1 MRWLRW
7 IAFILFLAALSGYEA
22 YTLFVE
28 RPDASEHVPPARDVH
43 LSREVWGQCQLIQTF
58 VVYADG
64 FSAIEVFPRKSAQP
78 PKGPMHVRISDGKT
92 ATFTKLLERDF
103 DTASMDLNGSLRIQV
118 PRVDDS
124 AGRLFM
130 LEIWMLEAERGS
142 GLRFEQGGPT
152 YPEGRM
158 MLDCRDDWGDLKFR
172 AELQRATIFS
182 NVQHLRR
189 TLPPALQSDAVLLV
203 VLFIGNLA
211 LAMVVYALAFA
222 PEPEPKPEMKP
233 TPAVNSDQSPN
244 GSADTTALQPRV

>member
-1 MRWLRW
+1 MRLRWLRW
-7 IAFILFLAALSGYEA
+7 IAFVLFLAAVSGYEA
-22 YTLFVE
+22 YALFVE
-28 RPDASEHVPPARDVH
+28 RPDASEHMPAVRDVH

-58 VVYADG
+58 VVHADG
-64 FSAIEVFPRKSAQP
+64 FSALEVFPRKSAQP

-92 ATFTKLLERDF
+92 DTFTKLIERDF

-152 YPEGRM
+152 YPAGQM
-158 MLDCRDDWGDLKFR
+158 VIDCLGDWGDLKFR
-172 AELQRATIFS
+172 AEVQRATIFS

-189 TLPPALQSDAVLLV
+189 ALPAALQSDLVLLAA
-203 VLFIGNLA
+203 LLIGNLA
-211 LAMVVYALAFA
+211 LAIVVYALAFA
-222 PEPEPKPEMKP
+222 PERDVAMDSDQD
-233 TPAVNSDQSPN
+233 SDQSPN

>member
-1 MRWLRW
+1 MRSRWLRW
-7 IAFILFLAALSGYEA
+7 IAFVLFLAAVSGYEA
-22 YTLFVE
+22 YALFVE
-28 RPDASEHVPPARDVH
+28 RPDASEHVPPAPDVH
-43 LSREVWGQCQLIQTF
+43 LSREVRGQCQLIQTF
-58 VVYADG
+58 VVHADG
-64 FSAIEVFPRKSAQP
+64 FSALEIFPRKSAQP

-92 ATFTKLLERDF
+92 ETFTKLIERDF

-130 LEIWMLEAERGS
+130 LEIWMLEAERGN

-158 MLDCRDDWGDLKFR
+158 FIDCLGDWGDLKFR
-172 AELQRATIFS
+172 AEVQRATIFS

-189 TLPPALQSDAVLLV
+189 ALPGALQSDLVLIV
-203 VLFIGNLA
+203 ALFIANLA

-222 PEPEPKPEMKP
+222 PEPQAAPVIEPEP
-233 TPAVNSDQSPN
+233 DQSPN
-244 GSADTTALQPRV
+244 GSAATTALQPRV